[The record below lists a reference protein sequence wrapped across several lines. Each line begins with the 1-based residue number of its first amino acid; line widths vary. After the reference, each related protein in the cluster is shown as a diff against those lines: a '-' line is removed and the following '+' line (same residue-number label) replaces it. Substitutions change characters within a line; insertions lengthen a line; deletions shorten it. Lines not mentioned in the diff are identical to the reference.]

1 MTKTIRS
8 ALFLGAALSAI
19 VTFTAI
25 SGCEDDDDV
34 AVVTTGASCST
45 ACGRYQACFNSAYDV
60 AACTSSCQS
69 AMANNTIVATDVDDC
84 IDCIGANTCS
94 PAFNCVD
101 ACDLVVVVPAG
112 GGTTGGGTTGGG
124 TTGGGTTGGGT
135 TGGGTGPY

>member
-34 AVVTTGASCST
+34 VVTSTGATCNSVCN
-45 ACGRYQACFNSAYDV
+45 RYRACFDAAFDV
-60 AACTSSCQS
+60 AACTSSCQ
-69 AMANNTIVATDVDDC
+69 ARIDNRTIVATDADDC
-84 IDCIGANTCS
+84 MDCIGSNVCAPVFSC
-94 PAFNCVD
+94 AD

-112 GGTTGGGTTGGG
+112 GTS
-124 TTGGGTTGGGT
+124 TGGGT